1 MYNPIEIQKVTKSGA
16 HSVTLSRIN
25 HLQLMTMA
33 ITLPSGAGFLR
44 DAGQHDAEDCH
55 GAPAGS
61 AAFVRQPSE
70 AQFFHRGRDFSMII
84 CGFHKWWYPQMD
96 GL

>member
-61 AAFVRQPSE
+61 AEHLPVARHLSGSPEKLSFFTE
-70 AQFFHRGRDFSMII
+70 AEIFQ
-84 CGFHKWWYPQMD
+84 
-96 GL
+96 